1 MIAQAMALFRFQLI
15 EERRSGEVA
24 MVLLPFGA
32 VALLVVPMAVGI
44 DTPLLERIGPGL
56 FWAVV
61 LLFGTLVTQRQSAFP
76 DRARRDA
83 LTLLGVDPAARF
95 AASAA
100 AATILLLAFEV
111 AMGVVTVFL
120 YDPPVTGWWWM
131 ALLLP
136 LVAGGLG
143 MLGTLAGG
151 VATGLGGRGTLAP
164 LLVVPLAIPMLLG
177 AARATEGLQS
187 GDGILRWI
195 LLLALMDVILAL
207 AGVLTARPLEES

>member
-1 MIAQAMALFRFQLI
+1 MIRHALTLFRFQLV

-24 MVLLPFGA
+24 MVLTPFGA

-44 DTPLLERIGPGL
+44 DTPLLDRIGPGL

-100 AATILLLAFEV
+100 AAAILLLAFEV

-120 YDPPVTGWWWM
+120 YDPKVTGWWWM
-131 ALLLP
+131 VLLLP

-143 MLGTLAGG
+143 LLGTLAGS
-151 VATGLGGRGTLAP
+151 VATGFRGGTLAP
-164 LLVVPLAIPMLLG
+164 LLVVPLAVPMLLG

-195 LLLALMDVILAL
+195 LLLALMDLILAL

>member
-1 MIAQAMALFRFQLI
+1 MIRHALTLFRFQLV

-24 MVLLPFGA
+24 MVLTPFGA

-44 DTPLLERIGPGL
+44 DTPLLDRIGPGL

-83 LTLLGVDPAARF
+83 LILLGVDPAARF

-100 AATILLLAFEV
+100 AAAILLLAFEV

-120 YDPPVTGWWWM
+120 YDPKVTGWWWM
-131 ALLLP
+131 VLLLP

-143 MLGTLAGG
+143 LLGTLAGS
-151 VATGLGGRGTLAP
+151 VATGFRGGTLAP
-164 LLVVPLAIPMLLG
+164 LLVVPLAVPMLLG

>member
-1 MIAQAMALFRFQLI
+1 MIRHALTLFRFQLV

-24 MVLLPFGA
+24 MVLTPFGA

-44 DTPLLERIGPGL
+44 DTPLLDRIGPGL

-83 LTLLGVDPAARF
+83 LILLGVDPAARF

-100 AATILLLAFEV
+100 AAAILLLAFEV

-120 YDPPVTGWWWM
+120 YDPKVTGWWWM
-131 ALLLP
+131 VLLLP

-143 MLGTLAGG
+143 LLGTLAGS
-151 VATGLGGRGTLAP
+151 VATGFRGGTLAP
-164 LLVVPLAIPMLLG
+164 LLVVPLAVPMLLG

-195 LLLALMDVILAL
+195 LLLALMDLILAL